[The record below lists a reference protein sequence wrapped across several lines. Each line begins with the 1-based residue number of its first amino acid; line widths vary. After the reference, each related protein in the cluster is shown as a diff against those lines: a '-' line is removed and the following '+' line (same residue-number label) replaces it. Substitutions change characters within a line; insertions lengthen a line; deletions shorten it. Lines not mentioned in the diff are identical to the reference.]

1 MTAEILQFR
10 AQNESTHIPEH
21 KPSIVHIDF
30 ETRSDLDL
38 KKVGLDAYAKH
49 PSTEVLCMAY
59 STDESPV
66 RLWLP
71 GQPLPGELVDYT
83 TTFYAYNALFEYYI
97 FKYVMGA
104 PHELHQ
110 FRDVMAVAA
119 ANNCP
124 QSLEDCAIF
133 LGLSEQ
139 KDKTGS
145 QLIQKLCKPKK
156 DGTFNND
163 PELLQQLYDYCMQ
176 DVRTEMAIHK
186 ALQPLSDVEEKV
198 WQITN
203 KINELGVPV
212 DRKGCLNAIN
222 AVNLEHQKV
231 NDICHSIAGCR
242 PNQVAKIL
250 EFLSSRGLE
259 LPDLTADTVRKEL
272 AKDHPADVK
281 AVLEARQQG
290 SQTAVAKYNKIL
302 ELQMGDRVRNTL
314 IYHGASTG
322 RWASR
327 GGLNLQN
334 IARPTLSDEDIV
346 KAERRIL
353 EEGGSGTIDELS
365 SLVRS
370 VILARDNWTFVDMDF
385 SSIENRVSSWLAE
398 QDDKVDMFRKGLD
411 EYKVFA
417 SQMYNVEYEAVDK
430 QQRQVAKSAVLG
442 SMFGQGAKG
451 LVAYAEK
458 MGVNLSTN
466 EAEALVKNYRTA
478 YRKVQSMWYK
488 LAEEAMQAVKTPG
501 LITQYNKI
509 KFKMVKDALYMQL
522 PSDRLICWQRPRI
535 EQVTTPWGDV
545 RPGLTVHSQN
555 TYTRS
560 WSRNNLIGSSIF
572 QSAVQATARDFLA
585 HAMIELDN
593 MGFHIVNLIHDEI
606 LIEVPDE
613 KAQQAYKVVLQ
624 TMSTPPSW
632 AEGFPLDA
640 DGWVSKRYKK

>member
-1 MTAEILQFR
+1 M
-10 AQNESTHIPEH
+10 
-21 KPSIVHIDF
+21 
-30 ETRSDLDL
+30 
-38 KKVGLDAYAKH
+38 
-49 PSTEVLCMAY
+49 
-59 STDESPV
+59 
-66 RLWLP
+66 
-71 GQPLPGELVDYT
+71 
-83 TTFYAYNALFEYYI
+83 
-97 FKYVMGA
+97 
-104 PHELHQ
+104 
-110 FRDVMAVAA
+110 
-119 ANNCP
+119 
-124 QSLEDCAIF
+124 
-133 LGLSEQ
+133 
-139 KDKTGS
+139 
-145 QLIQKLCKPKK
+145 
-156 DGTFNND
+156 
-163 PELLQQLYDYCMQ
+163 
-176 DVRTEMAIHK
+176 
-186 ALQPLSDVEEKV
+186 
-198 WQITN
+198 WQVTN

-222 AVNLEHQKV
+222 AVNIEHQKV

-250 EFLSSRGLE
+250 EFLSSKGVE

-272 AKDHPADVK
+272 AKDHPADVM

-370 VILARDNWTFVDMDF
+370 AILARDNWTFVDMDF

-398 QDDKVDMFRKGLD
+398 QDDKVEMFRKGLD

-430 QQRQVAKSAVLG
+430 SQRQVAKSAVLG

-458 MGVNLSTN
+458 MGVNLSPN
-466 EAEALVKNYRTA
+466 ESEALVKSYRTS
-478 YRKVQSMWYK
+478 YRKVQSMWYG
-488 LAEEAMQAVKTPG
+488 LADEAMQAVKTPG

-509 KFKMVKDALYMQL
+509 KFKMVGDALYMQL

-535 EQVTTPWGDV
+535 EQVSTPWGDI

-555 TYTRS
+555 TYTRT

-572 QSAVQATARDFLA
+572 QSAVQATARDFLS

-613 KAQQAYKVVLQ
+613 KSQQAYKVILQ
-624 TMSTPPSW
+624 TMTTPPSW